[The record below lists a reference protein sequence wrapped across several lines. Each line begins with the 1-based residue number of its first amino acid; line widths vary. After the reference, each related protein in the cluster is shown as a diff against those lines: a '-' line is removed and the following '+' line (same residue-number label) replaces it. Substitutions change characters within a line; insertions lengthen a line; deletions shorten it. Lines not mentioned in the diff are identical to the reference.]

1 MEKSMIRAIL
11 ACDDDWGIGKDGD
24 LPWPHNP
31 ADLRWFK
38 ENTTG
43 GVVAMGKATW
53 DSLPKK
59 PLPDRNNIVITTSE
73 KDKDGPY
80 HFLTFNKAK
89 SYLVSMSQIQDVWV
103 IGGAKLVEG
112 LLPIIEE
119 VWLSRI
125 QGSYNCDTFLPAT
138 LIEETLSL
146 TSSGLQNDVYVDI
159 WSRV

>member
-1 MEKSMIRAIL
+1 MIRAIL